1 MVVSPQRTTSSGLHV
16 IALSFANTTRLQYL
30 RGNSPL
36 IHFSSISGARISSGI
51 TPIWDSN
58 SSRRGLLDPST
69 SFNGY
74 L

>member
-1 MVVSPQRTTSSGLHV
+1 
-16 IALSFANTTRLQYL
+16 LSFANTTRLQYL
-30 RGNSPL
+30 RGNSPGM
-36 IHFSSISGARISSGI
+36 HFSSISGARISSGV